1 MKTIRASSAD
11 SEPVLQKDPPLPAR
25 RSALVGVNQWDWVFA
40 LVFLAFAGIYFLGR
54 LQANYPIVI
63 LSGDGGNIASYAAAL
78 DHPGWFQADPALG
91 ASNNIGIYATIHIP
105 LIRALYRLTGDYGL
119 AYAWLVFPQ
128 TFLQLL
134 GFYILGRV
142 LFRNRFWAFILAF
155 LTAMT
160 VINIGLGEI
169 WGVWQDALPRV
180 TFQSLLP
187 FLLALTLVWKDRPV
201 RWPWLMLFA
210 GLLVYVH
217 PISAP
222 AWGLAIWLSLWLLQP
237 KGWSWKRRSLV
248 MLGLGFLFLLI
259 LTPYAFN
266 YLSYRGRDQSA
277 DYNTVMVILKNY
289 SPANLLNVPAALG
302 SFLWSST
309 KSLLLPL
316 ALVGLVA
323 TWLLKKNDRTDLKL
337 VLLWMAGLFITSV
350 LIPFAEQL
358 VEQRLHILP
367 FETEL
372 VRCIRYF
379 VPLLLLFWIWPLAEW
394 TPRLTNPLVR
404 RSAIALGI
412 VLFGFWGATNRPA
425 VRDIFQT
432 FVCFTHARLVC
443 PAPGS
448 LNELILTLRTQTQPG
463 QGVLVFNEDTA
474 YVSQSLSVRYAALR
488 PLVYTLRDSGLL
500 GYSNRSAL
508 PGWLA
513 TTQQM
518 DSLRAMTDSQAR
530 LAGLVPLAK
539 SLGAVYLVV
548 DFGVA
553 PEMLK
558 SLPVSVVM
566 QDESYL
572 LLKLH

>member
-1 MKTIRASSAD
+1 MK
-11 SEPVLQKDPPLPAR
+11 K
-25 RSALVGVNQWDWVFA
+25 VNRWDWLSAV
-40 LVFLAFAGIYFLGR
+40 VFLAFAGIYFLGK

-63 LSGDGGNIASYAAAL
+63 LGGDGGNIASYAAAL

-119 AYAWLVFPQ
+119 AYAWLVLPQ

-134 GFYILGRV
+134 GFYTLGRV
-142 LFRNRFWAFILAF
+142 LFRKRLWAILLAF

-169 WGVWQDALPRV
+169 WGVLQDALPRV

-187 FLLALTLVWKDRPV
+187 FLLALTLVWKDRPA

-237 KGWSWKRRSLV
+237 KSWSWKRRSLV
-248 MLGLGFLFLLI
+248 MLGLGVLFLLV
-259 LTPYAFN
+259 LTPYALN
-266 YLSYRGRDQSA
+266 YLSYRGRDQGA
-277 DYNTVMVILKNY
+277 DYTTVMTILQAY
-289 SPANLLNVPAALG
+289 SPANLLNVPAALAG
-302 SFLWSST
+302 FLWNST

-316 ALVGLVA
+316 ALVGFVA
-323 TWLLKKNDRTDLKL
+323 TWLLKKNDRTLVKV
-337 VLLWMAGLFITSV
+337 VLLWMAGLFVASV
-350 LIPFAEQL
+350 IIPFAEQL
-358 VEQRLHILP
+358 IEARLHILP

-379 VPLLLLFWIWPLAEW
+379 VPLLLVFWIWPLAEW
-394 TPRLTNPLVR
+394 TPRQANPIAR
-404 RSAIALGI
+404 RSAIAVAI
-412 VLFGFWGATNRPA
+412 VLVGFWGATNRPA

-432 FVCFTHARLVC
+432 FVCFSRARLVC
-443 PAPGS
+443 PAPGP
-448 LNELILTLRTQTQPG
+448 LNDLILTLRTQTQPG
-463 QGVLVFNEDTA
+463 EGVLVYNQDTA
-474 YVSQSLSVRYAALR
+474 FVSQSLSVRYAALR

-508 PGWLA
+508 AGWLA

-518 DSLRAMTDSQAR
+518 DSLRALTDPQAR
-530 LAGLVPLAK
+530 LDGLMPLARR
-539 SLGAVYLVV
+539 LGADYLVV
-548 DFGVA
+548 DFSVT
-553 PEMLK
+553 PEMLAD
-558 SLPVSVVM
+558 LPVSVLI
-566 QDESYL
+566 QNTSYL